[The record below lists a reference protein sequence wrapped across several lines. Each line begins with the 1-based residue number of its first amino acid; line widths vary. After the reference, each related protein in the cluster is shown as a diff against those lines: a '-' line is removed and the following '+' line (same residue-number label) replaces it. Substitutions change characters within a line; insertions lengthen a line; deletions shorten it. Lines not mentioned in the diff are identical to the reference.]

1 MLNSNGAHDLTF
13 QTGQGPV
20 TAHAHMLMDASPV
33 LKAML
38 ESSMKEGTT
47 QCIDVKDS
55 SSQGV
60 TLLLQM
66 IYTCSSQ
73 DEPSYGTFLE
83 ALDLAHRWQVTD
95 AVSIISQAL
104 SGMLEPKS
112 FPSIAEAAVLKGL
125 EGLKT
130 ACRSFARTSSADSTA
145 EPTTSLVA
153 AIEGRV
159 VGHILFSTARL
170 EPEQEVKAAIL
181 APLAVLPEVQSKGIG
196 GQLIRAGLQ
205 ALEAEG
211 TALVFV
217 LGHPTYYP
225 KHGFKPAGALGFEAT
240 YPIEEK
246 NADAWMVQALA
257 GASPSARGRVQCC
270 AALDRKELWAE

>member
-1 MLNSNGAHDLTF
+1 MGAPGSEIELSGQSAVSLLGEYRHYVSVALTIKDQLNELGRIRQLRFADKVLSTIAMHAVPRRPRVSVVQGVLDRWERMLNSNGAHDLTF

-130 ACRSFARTSSADSTA
+130 ACRSFARTSSAVQDELATGTL
-145 EPTTSLVA
+145 PA
-153 AIEGRV
+153 AVQDLLGK
-159 VGHILFSTARL
+159 RL
-170 EPEQEVKAAIL
+170 D
-181 APLAVLPEVQSKGIG
+181 G
-196 GQLIRAGLQ
+196 
-205 ALEAEG
+205 
-211 TALVFV
+211 
-217 LGHPTYYP
+217 
-225 KHGFKPAGALGFEAT
+225 
-240 YPIEEK
+240 
-246 NADAWMVQALA
+246 
-257 GASPSARGRVQCC
+257 
-270 AALDRKELWAE
+270 AALQKSRKRKLY

>member
-1 MLNSNGAHDLTF
+1 MADTSAT
-13 QTGQGPV
+13 P
-20 TAHAHMLMDASPV
+20 AWEIRPA
-33 LKAML
+33 KA
-38 ESSMKEGTT
+38 G
-47 QCIDVKDS
+47 D
-55 SSQGV
+55 
-60 TLLLQM
+60 
-66 IYTCSSQ
+66 
-73 DEPSYGTFLE
+73 LE
-83 ALDLAHRWQVTD
+83 AIQSVHR
-95 AVSIISQAL
+95 AAFSAEENEIIVSLVAAI
-104 SGMLEPKS
+104 LE
-112 FPSIAEAAVLKGL
+112 
-125 EGLKT
+125 
-130 ACRSFARTSSADSTA
+130 DSTA

-205 ALEAEG
+205 ALEAQG